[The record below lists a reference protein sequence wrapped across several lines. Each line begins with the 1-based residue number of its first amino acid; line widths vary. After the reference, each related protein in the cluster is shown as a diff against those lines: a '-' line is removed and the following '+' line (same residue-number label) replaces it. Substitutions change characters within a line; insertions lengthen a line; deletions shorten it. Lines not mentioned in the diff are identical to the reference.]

1 MWRWC
6 RKNLPFSWRIRGL
19 AVWWGGEE
27 LNMSQFW
34 KPGTERP
41 QGRVVDDEEG
51 GVLFLSGSHHS
62 SSSRHGYASMEKQR
76 QRLPVFKYR
85 TAILYLVETH
95 ATTIIVGETGSGKTT
110 QIPQV
115 IYLQI
120 LILIPIHIHVT
131 HNLHC
136 ISVPER
142 SRLGR
147 RWQTHCLYST

>member
-1 MWRWC
+1 MR
-6 RKNLPFSWRIRGL
+6 
-19 AVWWGGEE
+19 WGGEQ

-51 GVLFLSGSHHS
+51 GLLFLFGSHHS
-62 SSSRHGYASMEKQR
+62 SSARHGYASIEKQR
-76 QRLPVFKYR
+76 QRLPVSKYR

-115 IYLQI
+115 TFLQIQIQI
-120 LILIPIHIHVT
+120 LIQSHIHIT
-131 HNLHC
+131 HNLNC

-142 SRLGR
+142 SRLGH
-147 RWQTHCLYST
+147 RWQTHCLHST